1 MTMKSML
8 FRAAVS
14 AGVLTA
20 LAVSPLFSQTT
31 FHKYVALGDSLT
43 AGVEGVCLVE
53 RHQNHSY
60 PKLVADQLGISDFQ
74 QPLLSERAFTDAST
88 PACRGAVVA
97 GGTITV
103 GFVSQ
108 TGHPTNLALPRP
120 YDNLGVPGANTADL
134 VDLKV
139 SNPAGNTANL
149 AATVILRNFPGGP
162 FENRS
167 AVDEANLL
175 NPDLV
180 TVWAGPGDILG
191 AELSAVAIE
200 GVTLTPV
207 AVFEAKYTQLMAAI
221 SGTGRTI
228 VALNIPEETNTPFTT
243 TIPPVVLDSTTGHPV
258 SLLGPRTT
266 PTCSTA
272 PCPIPADT
280 LVTLGASSLLAQG
293 MGIPSDVTVEF
304 GGRSVH
310 GTGQALPDG
319 SFSSSPATLIMGVLL
334 YPDEVA
340 LMRQRTSD
348 LNAKIA
354 SIAAAN
360 GATVF
365 DAHALYEEIF
375 AHGYEVGG
383 GIVVTNAFLT
393 GGVFSADGFHPTNIG
408 YAIVAKEI
416 LQHLNSV
423 KGTDFEL
430 PDMAEAIFAPDTPV
444 LSTSAV
450 VEPAA
455 GPFGYSMQMW
465 KDLIKT
471 ASPVAHTFDLVFPT
485 SGKRVP
491 RLLKR

>member
-1 MTMKSML
+1 MKRSL

-14 AGVLTA
+14 AGVLA
-20 LAVSPLFSQTT
+20 LLLAAPAYSQTT

-53 RHQNHSY
+53 RHQNRSY

-74 QPLLSERAFTDAST
+74 QPLLSERALRDAST
-88 PACRGAVVA
+88 PACLGAVVA
-97 GGTITV
+97 GGAITV
-103 GFVSQ
+103 GAVSQ
-108 TGHPTNLALPRP
+108 TGSPKNLTLPRP
-120 YDNLGVPGANTADL
+120 YDNLGIPGANAADL

-139 SNPAGNTANL
+139 SSPSGNTANL
-149 AATVILRNFPGGP
+149 SASVILRNFPGGP

-175 NPDLV
+175 SPDLV
-180 TVWAGPGDILG
+180 TLWAGPGDILG

-207 AVFEAKYTQLMAAI
+207 AVFEIKYTQLMAAI
-221 SGTGRTI
+221 RGTGRTI
-228 VALNIPEETNTPFTT
+228 VALNIPEEVNTPFTQ
-243 TIPPVVLDSTTGHPV
+243 TIPRVIVNPTTRQPVLVNGQTVP
-258 SLLGPRTT
+258 LLGPRTT
-266 PTCSTA
+266 ATCSTA
-272 PCPIPADT
+272 PCPVPEGT

-293 MGIPSDVTVEF
+293 IGIPSSL
-304 GGRSVH
+304 G
-310 GTGQALPDG
+310 GTGLPLPDG
-319 SFSSSPATLIMGVLL
+319 SFSPPSTLNQGVLL

-340 LMRQRTSD
+340 LMRQRTAD

-360 GATVF
+360 GATVM
-365 DAHALYEEIF
+365 DTHALYEDLF
-375 AHGYEVGG
+375 AHGYDMGG

-393 GGVFSADGFHPTNIG
+393 GGVFSADGFHPSNIG
-408 YAIVAKEI
+408 YAIVATEI
-416 LQHLNSV
+416 LKHLNSV

-430 PDMAEAIFAPDTPV
+430 PDLADAVFTADVPV

-450 VEPAA
+450 AEPSA

-465 KDLIKT
+465 KDLVRSDGGIPDGIE
-471 ASPVAHTFDLVFPT
+471 AVFPKL
-485 SGKRVP
+485 SKRVT
-491 RLLKR
+491 RIISR